1 MFQIHKISD
10 LGVFNNTNM
19 LTISP
24 LKVGQYQA
32 KQNQIQNS
40 KISIPVNKMSSGTFS
55 YPAVYF
61 LGNFSRTER
70 PPFKDSTVKTL
81 DSVCENYQ
89 SKLNEISKEEI
100 ESTINEIAETTEFS
114 KTEAVGAMQLITQF
128 GNIRS
133 IDKIGEALQNNEAG
147 RIFNNS
153 CMFKFFIANK
163 TFKKAFSEN
172 FGLNSAMNY
181 LFNQKELYEVEPYNF
196 AIFLDDN
203 KLKDL
208 EQLKKDSP
216 EAIEDLKKWKNAKFF
231 VLSGFENGI
240 SFIDRSKPLKETTI
254 DLLNKAKEYN
264 MPVSKAVDKEILDRC
279 EKLGIEPIIIKNENK
294 PSVENI
300 YNQLRP
306 EQMSRDELNK
316 LIDATVMKKFK
327 NVDDQVEANDGL
339 ATYLENSL
347 ENYSP
352 ERISKD
358 LKEIHSKII
367 KTAKSLGKKSEDII
381 YIIPNHSKSYDLID
395 YQYQKI
401 NNIPKEKFITLK
413 NPHFTNVLHFQ
424 NKVLVLLDDCSLS
437 GNSFLDDA
445 NFEYSVNS
453 INAKQNNNNIIFAAL
468 YISDYAEGK
477 IDAQINKRKRQNQD
491 IIIKNNSNE
500 NNWNNNVELKSKKLL
515 EKSLGKTGWEESR
528 YCLIFPY
535 MAPDNNSE
543 FAANI
548 ALFHNLNYR
557 RNNNKLDSTLFAL
570 SNIKTLYKSPKE
582 IANLTEDL
590 LAEKD

>member
-1 MFQIHKISD
+1 
-10 LGVFNNTNM
+10 M
-19 LTISP
+19 LTISQV
-24 LKVGQYQA
+24 KIGQYQQ
-32 KQNQIQNS
+32 KQIPAQNPKS
-40 KISIPVNKMSSGTFS
+40 ELPAQKTAAGNFC

-61 LGNFSRTER
+61 LGKFSRTER

-114 KTEAVGAMQLITQF
+114 KEEAADAMQLVTQF
-128 GNIRS
+128 GNYRS
-133 IDKIGEALQNNEAG
+133 IHKIGEVLKTNEAG
-147 RIFNNS
+147 RILHNGGIVQ
-153 CMFKFFIANK
+153 FFIYDK
-163 TFKKAFSEN
+163 SFKDAFKDN

-181 LFNQKELYEVEPYNF
+181 LLNQKKLYDINEPYYF

-208 EQLKKDSP
+208 EKLKENSP
-216 EAIEDLKKWKNAKFF
+216 DKIEDLKNWKMAKFF
-231 VLSGFENGI
+231 VISGFENGI
-240 SFIDRSKPLKETTI
+240 SFIDRSKSLKDTTI
-254 DLLNKAKEYN
+254 DLLNKSKENN

-279 EKLGIEPIIIKNENK
+279 EKLGIQPIIIKNENK
-294 PSVENI
+294 PTAENI

-306 EQMSRDELNK
+306 EQISRDELNII
-316 LIDATVMKKFK
+316 LDATVMKKFK
-327 NVDDQVEANDGL
+327 NIDDQIEAKDGL
-339 ATYLENSL
+339 AKYLENSL

-358 LKEIHSKII
+358 LKEVHSKII
-367 KTAKSLGKKSEDII
+367 ETAKSLGKKPEDII
-381 YIIPNHSKSYDLID
+381 YIIPNDSKSYDLID

-413 NPHFTNVLHFQ
+413 NPHFTNALHFQ
-424 NKVLVLLDDCSLS
+424 NKVLVVLDDCSLS
-437 GNSFLDDA
+437 GSSFLEDQ
-445 NFEYSVNS
+445 NFEYSINS
-453 INAKQNNNNIIFAAL
+453 INAKQNNNNIVFAAL
-468 YISDYAEGK
+468 YISDYAEDK
-477 IDAQINKRKRQNQD
+477 ITKKIYKRKRQNQD

-500 NNWNNNVELKSKKLL
+500 NNWSNNLEKKSKKSL
-515 EKSLGKTGWEESR
+515 EEALGKAGWQESR

-557 RNNNKLDSTLFAL
+557 KNNNRLDSTLFAL

-582 IANLTEDL
+582 IAELTEEL
-590 LAEKD
+590 LADND